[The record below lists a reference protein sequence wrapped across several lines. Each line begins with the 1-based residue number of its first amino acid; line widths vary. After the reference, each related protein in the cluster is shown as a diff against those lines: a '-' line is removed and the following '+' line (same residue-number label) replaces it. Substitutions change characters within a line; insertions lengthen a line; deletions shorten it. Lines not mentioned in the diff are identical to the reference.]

1 MRKLQANTIYLAYCL
16 FTSLLFWMTFTADS
30 VYYVSIV
37 QMTALQLVLT
47 GTTLEAAVFL
57 LEVPTG
63 IVADLYSRRLSVITG
78 IFLIGAGFLLQ
89 ALVPDFRA
97 ILLAQLLWGAGWTF
111 TSGALAAWLSDEIG
125 EEKANRSFLK
135 GAQFEQIGAVLGALS
150 AMLLGSLRVTLP
162 MVISGA
168 LFIVFGVV
176 LMLAM
181 PESQFQ
187 PVKPGA
193 RHTWKAMLSTFR
205 GGLAAV
211 SHRPVLKTI
220 LWIGVLFG
228 FYSEAFDRLWVAH
241 LMNDIGL
248 PADLSPVAWIGAI
261 NISGML
267 LTAAAL
273 GILRRQVDTSRGKSI
288 AGAMLQLTSILVGC
302 LVFFAFAP
310 GLGWSILALWLIR
323 ITRELNNTLYITWVN
338 QRLEAKV
345 RATVLSMSS
354 QVDAIGQIAGGP
366 LLGVV
371 GSTLSIRAALLASGF
386 SLSPVLVLMGRGLK
400 QENRD
405 QWSQGSIDSDLV

>member
-16 FTSLLFWMTFTADS
+16 FTSLFFWMTFTADS
-30 VYYVSIV
+30 VYYVRVV